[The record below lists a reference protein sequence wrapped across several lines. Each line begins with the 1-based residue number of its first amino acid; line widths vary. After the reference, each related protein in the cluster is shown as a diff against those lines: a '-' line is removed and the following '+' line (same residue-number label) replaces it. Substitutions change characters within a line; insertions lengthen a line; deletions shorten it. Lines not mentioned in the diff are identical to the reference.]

1 MYQYGYISLTSRIWR
16 FQRPHPD
23 PSEQP
28 DRIGWTQIQIWR
40 FHWKSTCLLLFFF
53 DMNATFNKD
62 TIIYDSSFHRE
73 VLHKFISV
81 IVLMSTSVT
90 LWKLSAR
97 RVWQRARPKKRH
109 RTPPAHH
116 CLVASGNW
124 HSQICRFSLYRQVLQ
139 TLRGWKILL
148 HPAGAVQ

>member
-1 MYQYGYISLTSRIWR
+1 MATSHSHRE
-16 FQRPHPD
+16 FED
-23 PSEQP
+23 FK
-28 DRIGWTQIQIWR
+28 DRILTQVNSQTGLVEHKYKFGDFIG
-40 FHWKSTCLLLFFF
+40 KVLVSLVFFYV
-53 DMNATFNKD
+53 NAIFNKD
-62 TIIYDSSFHRE
+62 TIIYDSFFHRE
-73 VLHKFISV
+73 VLLKFISV

-109 RTPPAHH
+109 GTPPAHH